1 MADRRVALAT
11 LATGLLVIV
20 AAQVL
25 APAAAPPLY
34 DGVVPLEPYVW
45 ADPPPDHPGG
55 AQGASATISVEN
67 GTNDLVAVATPE
79 MVPQAQVFAVP
90 GSLTLQPGATSIKV
104 SIVPIAPPALPST
117 GYIDGNAY
125 RILLTD
131 QTGAPITA
139 DPAQRVSVVIRSAD
153 PALAEATI
161 ALFDGTAWQPLETS
175 PPDMP
180 GGGFV
185 AVVSEFGDFAIIASG
200 VSPYPT
206 ASASAPDEAS
216 SSPRPSSPATAEA
229 APPATAAPSGAPAA
243 GGVGPSTDVPWL
255 PLGVAGI
262 AGVTLVMLRMV
273 FRRGRRHQPYRGARP
288 GRRR

>member
-1 MADRRVALAT
+1 MAGRRAALAT
-11 LATGLLVIV
+11 LATGLLVIA

-25 APAAAPPLY
+25 APIGAPPLY
-34 DGVVPLEPYVW
+34 DGVVPLEPYLW

-55 AQGASATISVEN
+55 AQGASAMIAVKKGQN
-67 GTNDLVAVATPE
+67 ALVAVATPE

-90 GSLTLQPGATSIKV
+90 GALTLPPGATSIKV
-104 SIVPIAPPALPST
+104 SITPRAPSATPST

-139 DPAQRVSVVIRSAD
+139 DPAQRVSVVLRSAD

-161 ALFDGTAWQPLETS
+161 ALFDGTAWQPLTTS

-185 AVVSEFGDFAIIASG
+185 AVVTEFGDFAVIASG

-206 ASASAPDEAS
+206 ASASDEAS
-216 SSPRPSSPATAEA
+216 SSPRPSSPSTAEA
-229 APPATAAPSGAPAA
+229 ASPATAAPGGAPTS
-243 GGVGPSTDVPWL
+243 GGGPPTDVPWL
-255 PLGVAGI
+255 PLGAAGI
-262 AGVTLVMLRMV
+262 AAVTLVTLRMV
-273 FRRGRRHQPYRGARP
+273 IRRSRRHQPYRGARP
-288 GRRR
+288 GRLR